1 MPTIA
6 SPDIHYVLDS
16 AFELME
22 MTPDVHNAVFFANLN
37 LNNYFDMY
45 DVGYSVEG
53 AYSSIKNLSS
63 MMYEW
68 MADQDPLT
76 QGVLL
81 STNVYASD
89 MQFNELVSGVT
100 NILVRNY
107 LQNNGIEEKI
117 DSFYFSMERERN
129 IVNVTNESDILF
141 PANIATAIMQ
151 ENRIYEYMVNIKDR
165 LKLSMGVTATCDEL
179 RKHHLYMLRKSVEGT
194 NMMLTDNNQVVDRA
208 SYITKAIANERVLSA
223 KKAIKKGV
231 KKFSNLF
238 GKKNITSFVNGDGFT
253 IQGEKYNWHFRQK
266 RSVSLINMTHSP
278 LKGHIPYELTLLN
291 KENVVM
297 ADCCVFVTE
306 NTPIIDQIIT
316 IVLHIQ
322 NDEEQLLANC
332 NLFNVRP
339 TMDENILY
347 NNRPKFSNDRST
359 LATSAAISEYT
370 TEFNRLN
377 RLYKDQVK
385 LLVADVIGI
394 DRNFFNYLTLQK
406 NSPIMEHSSC
416 PTYVTRQPINGMS
429 QFYIDEWTKTQN
441 LLT

>member
-6 SPDIHYVLDS
+6 SPDIHYVMDS
-16 AFELME
+16 AFELLE
-22 MTPDVHNAVFFANLN
+22 MTPDVHNASFFANLN

-45 DVGYSVEG
+45 DVGYSSEG
-53 AYSSIKNLSS
+53 ACSSMKNLST

-68 MADQDPLT
+68 MAEQDPLT

-89 MQFNELVSGVT
+89 MQFNEFVGSVT

-107 LQNNGIEEKI
+107 LNNNGIREEFN
-117 DSFYFSMERERN
+117 SFYFSMERERN
-129 IVNVTNESDILF
+129 IVNVANESDILF
-141 PANIATAIMQ
+141 PANIATVIMQ
-151 ENRIYEYMVNIKDR
+151 ENRLYEYMVNIKDR
-165 LKLSMGVTATCDEL
+165 LKLSMSVTATCDEL
-179 RKHHLYMLRKSVEGT
+179 QKHHLYMLRKSVEGT
-194 NMMLTDNNQVVDRA
+194 NMVLTDGNRIVNRDDLVTRA
-208 SYITKAIANERVLSA
+208 VENERVMSA
-223 KKAIKKGV
+223 RKAIKKGV

-253 IQGEKYNWHFRQK
+253 VQGEKYNWHFRQK

-278 LKGHIPYELTLLN
+278 LKGHRPYELTLLN
-291 KENVVM
+291 KDNVVM
-297 ADCCVFVTE
+297 ADCCVFVAD

-322 NDEEQLLANC
+322 NDEDQLLAHC

-339 TMDENILY
+339 TIDEKILY
-347 NNRPKFSNDRST
+347 NNKAFETVNRRE
-359 LATSAAISEYT
+359 ATALAISEYT

-377 RLYKDQVK
+377 KLYKSQVK
-385 LLVADVIGI
+385 HIVADVIGI
-394 DRNFFNYLTLQK
+394 DRKFFDYLSANK
-406 NSPIMEHSSC
+406 RSPIIENHTC
-416 PTYVTRQPINGMS
+416 PTYINRQAPNEFS
-429 QFYIDEWTKTQN
+429 QFYIDEWITTQN

>member
-6 SPDIHYVLDS
+6 SPDIHYVMDS
-16 AFELME
+16 AFELLE
-22 MTPDVHNAVFFANLN
+22 MTPDVHNASFFANLN

-45 DVGYSVEG
+45 DVGYSSEG
-53 AYSSIKNLSS
+53 ACSSMKNLST

-68 MADQDPLT
+68 MAEQDPLT

-89 MQFNELVSGVT
+89 MQFNEFVGSVT

-107 LQNNGIEEKI
+107 LNNNGIREEI
-117 DSFYFSMERERN
+117 NSFYFSMERERN
-129 IVNVTNESDILF
+129 IVNVANESDILF
-141 PANIATAIMQ
+141 PANIATVIMQ
-151 ENRIYEYMVNIKDR
+151 ENRLYEYMVNIKDR
-165 LKLSMGVTATCDEL
+165 LKLSMSVTATCDEL
-179 RKHHLYMLRKSVEGT
+179 KKHHLYMLRKSVEGT
-194 NMMLTDNNQVVDRA
+194 NMVLTDGNRIVNRDDLVTRA
-208 SYITKAIANERVLSA
+208 VENERVMSA
-223 KKAIKKGV
+223 RKAIKKGV

-253 IQGEKYNWHFRQK
+253 VQGEKYNWHFRQK

-278 LKGHIPYELTLLN
+278 LRGHIPYELTLLN
-291 KENVVM
+291 KDNVVM
-297 ADCCVFVTE
+297 ADCCVFVAD

-322 NDEEQLLANC
+322 NDEDQLLAHC

-339 TMDENILY
+339 TIDEKILY
-347 NNRPKFSNDRST
+347 NNKAFETVNRREST
-359 LATSAAISEYT
+359 ALAISEYT

-377 RLYKDQVK
+377 KLYKSQVK
-385 LLVADVIGI
+385 HLVADVIGI
-394 DRNFFNYLTLQK
+394 DRKFFDYLSANK
-406 NSPIMEHSSC
+406 RSPIIENHTC
-416 PTYVTRQPINGMS
+416 PTYINRQMPNEFS
-429 QFYIDEWTKTQN
+429 QFYIDEWTTTQN

>member
-6 SPDIHYVLDS
+6 SPDIHYVMDS
-16 AFELME
+16 AFELLE
-22 MTPDVHNAVFFANLN
+22 MTPDVHNASFFANLN

-45 DVGYSVEG
+45 DVGYSSEG
-53 AYSSIKNLSS
+53 ACSSMKNLST

-68 MADQDPLT
+68 MAEQDPLT

-89 MQFNELVSGVT
+89 MQFNEFVGSVT

-107 LQNNGIEEKI
+107 LNNNGIREEFN
-117 DSFYFSMERERN
+117 SFYFSMERERN
-129 IVNVTNESDILF
+129 IVNVANESDILF
-141 PANIATAIMQ
+141 PANIATVIMQ
-151 ENRIYEYMVNIKDR
+151 ENRLYEYMVNIKDR
-165 LKLSMGVTATCDEL
+165 LKLSMSVTATCDEL
-179 RKHHLYMLRKSVEGT
+179 QKHHLYMLRKSVEGT
-194 NMMLTDNNQVVDRA
+194 NMVLTDGNRIVNRDDLVTRA
-208 SYITKAIANERVLSA
+208 VENERVMSA
-223 KKAIKKGV
+223 RKAIKKGV

-253 IQGEKYNWHFRQK
+253 VQGEKYNWHFRQK

-291 KENVVM
+291 KDNVVM
-297 ADCCVFVTE
+297 ADCCVFVAD

-316 IVLHIQ
+316 IILHIQ
-322 NDEEQLLANC
+322 NDEEQLLAHC

-339 TMDENILY
+339 TMDEKILY
-347 NNRPKFSNDRST
+347 RNKEFETVNRREST
-359 LATSAAISEYT
+359 SIAISEYT

-377 RLYKDQVK
+377 KLYKSQVK
-385 LLVADVIGI
+385 HIVADVMGI
-394 DRNFFNYLTLQK
+394 NRQFFDYLSSNK
-406 NSPIMEHSSC
+406 RSPIIENHTC
-416 PTYVTRQPINGMS
+416 PTYINRQMPNEFS
-429 QFYIDEWTKTQN
+429 QFYIDEWTTTQN

>member
-6 SPDIHYVLDS
+6 SPDIHYVMDS
-16 AFELME
+16 AFELLE
-22 MTPDVHNAVFFANLN
+22 MTPDVHNASFFANLN

-45 DVGYSVEG
+45 DVGYSSEG
-53 AYSSIKNLSS
+53 ACSSMKNLST
-63 MMYEW
+63 MMYDWIAE
-68 MADQDPLT
+68 QDPLT

-89 MQFNELVSGVT
+89 MQFNEFVGSVT

-107 LQNNGIEEKI
+107 LNNNGIREEFN
-117 DSFYFSMERERN
+117 SFYFSMERERN
-129 IVNVTNESDILF
+129 IVNVANESDILF
-141 PANIATAIMQ
+141 PANIATVIMQ
-151 ENRIYEYMVNIKDR
+151 ENRLYEYMVNIKDR
-165 LKLSMGVTATCDEL
+165 LKLSMSVTATCDEL
-179 RKHHLYMLRKSVEGT
+179 QKHHLYMLRKSVEGT
-194 NMMLTDNNQVVDRA
+194 NMVLTDGNRIVNRDDLVTRA
-208 SYITKAIANERVLSA
+208 VENERVMSA
-223 KKAIKKGV
+223 RKAIKKGV

-253 IQGEKYNWHFRQK
+253 VQGEKYNWHFRQK

-291 KENVVM
+291 KDNVVM
-297 ADCCVFVTE
+297 ADCCVFVAD

-322 NDEEQLLANC
+322 NDEDQLLAHC

-339 TMDENILY
+339 TIDEKILY
-347 NNRPKFSNDRST
+347 NNKAFETVNRRE
-359 LATSAAISEYT
+359 ATALAISEYT

-377 RLYKDQVK
+377 KLYKSQVK
-385 LLVADVIGI
+385 HIVADVIGI
-394 DRNFFNYLTLQK
+394 DRKFFDYLSANK
-406 NSPIMEHSSC
+406 RSPIIENHTC
-416 PTYVTRQPINGMS
+416 PTYINRQAPNEFS
-429 QFYIDEWTKTQN
+429 QFYIDEWITTQN

>member
-6 SPDIHYVLDS
+6 SPDIHYVMDS
-16 AFELME
+16 AFELLE
-22 MTPDVHNAVFFANLN
+22 MTPDVHNASFFANLN

-45 DVGYSVEG
+45 DVGYSSEG
-53 AYSSIKNLSS
+53 ACSSIKNLST

-68 MADQDPLT
+68 MAEQDPLT

-89 MQFNELVSGVT
+89 MQFNEFVGSVT

-107 LQNNGIEEKI
+107 LNNNGIREEFN
-117 DSFYFSMERERN
+117 SFYFSMERERN
-129 IVNVTNESDILF
+129 IVNVFNESDILF
-141 PANIATAIMQ
+141 PANIATVIMQ
-151 ENRIYEYMVNIKDR
+151 ENSLYEYMVNIKDR
-165 LKLSMGVTATCDEL
+165 LKLSMSVTATCDEL
-179 RKHHLYMLRKSVEGT
+179 QKHHLYMLRKSVEGT
-194 NMMLTDNNQVVDRA
+194 NMVLTDGNRIVNRDELVTRA
-208 SYITKAIANERVLSA
+208 VENERVMSA
-223 KKAIKKGV
+223 RKAIKKGV

-253 IQGEKYNWHFRQK
+253 VQGKKYNWHFRQK

-278 LKGHIPYELTLLN
+278 LRGHIPYELTLLN
-291 KENVVM
+291 KDNVVM
-297 ADCCVFVTE
+297 ADCCVFVAD

-322 NDEEQLLANC
+322 NDEDQLLAHC

-339 TMDENILY
+339 TIDEKILY
-347 NNRPKFSNDRST
+347 NNKAFETVNRRE
-359 LATSAAISEYT
+359 ATALAISEYT

-377 RLYKDQVK
+377 KLYKSQVK
-385 LLVADVIGI
+385 HIVADVMGI
-394 DRNFFNYLTLQK
+394 NRQFFDYLSSNK
-406 NSPIMEHSSC
+406 RSPIIENHTC
-416 PTYVTRQPINGMS
+416 PTYINRQMPNEFS
-429 QFYIDEWTKTQN
+429 QFYIDEWTTTQN